1 MNNVVRLVFVYL
13 DYYKLWDFNEFVVY
27 CFKIIM
33 YFIQV
38 QYFYYVIQEILGY
51 FDVCKKDVFW
61 VWVGIIQVLLEVVVI
76 VVKGFIGLIVLEV
89 FNIFLKYLCFSVEF
103 EVNDLQGGFVGSV
116 NLNIS
121 FKDNDEKIVQNVII

>member
-103 EVNDLQGGFVGSV
+103 E
-116 NLNIS
+116 
-121 FKDNDEKIVQNVII
+121 K